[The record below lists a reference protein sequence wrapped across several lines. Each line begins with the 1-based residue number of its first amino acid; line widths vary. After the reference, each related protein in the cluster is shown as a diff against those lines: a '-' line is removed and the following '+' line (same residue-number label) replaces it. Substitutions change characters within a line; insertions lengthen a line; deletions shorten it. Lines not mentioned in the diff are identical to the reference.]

1 MLYDKKKHL
10 GVQYLGQEQ
19 IGMGDWTSNLLVNRL
34 NLQHLKSTRA
44 RYQTPVAP
52 Q

>member
-19 IGMGDWTSNLLVNRL
+19 IGMGDWTSNSS
-34 NLQHLKSTRA
+34 Q
-44 RYQTPVAP
+44 
-52 Q
+52 